1 MQCLIFHQAM
11 HIALEAGS
19 SLDFC
24 PLVFRPL
31 LFHISLT
38 PYGVILL
45 LSFDTQSTI
54 ELALTLPWATI
65 VR

>member
-1 MQCLIFHQAM
+1 MQCLIFQQAM

-45 LSFDTQSTI
+45 LSFDT
-54 ELALTLPWATI
+54 
-65 VR
+65 